1 MHSAINLKQQHQ
13 QDSQDKIM
21 TQETQLTMH
30 ECKELLLKLHE
41 KLERL
46 ELRVKALE
54 NPQLMYKPPH
64 SQSYMKISEALD
76 DLYEKIRMMG
86 KYVN

>member
-1 MHSAINLKQQHQ
+1 MKQLQHN
-13 QDSQDKIM
+13 DSQDKMM
-21 TQETQLTMH
+21 TQENQLTTN
-30 ECKELLLKLHE
+30 ECKELLLQLHE

-64 SQSYMKISEALD
+64 SQSYLKISEALD
-76 DLYEKIRMMG
+76 ELYTKIALMG

>member
-1 MHSAINLKQQHQ
+1 MHSAINLKKQLHN
-13 QDSQDKIM
+13 DSQDKIM
-21 TQETQLTMH
+21 TQENQLTTN
-30 ECKELLLKLHE
+30 ECKELLLQLHE

-64 SQSYMKISEALD
+64 SQSYLKISEALD
-76 DLYEKIRMMG
+76 QLYNKIALMG
-86 KYVN
+86 KYIN

>member
-1 MHSAINLKQQHQ
+1 MKQLQHN
-13 QDSQDKIM
+13 DSQDKMM
-21 TQETQLTMH
+21 TQENQLTTN
-30 ECKELLLKLHE
+30 ECKEILLQLHE

-64 SQSYMKISEALD
+64 SQSYLKISEALD
-76 DLYEKIRMMG
+76 ELYTKIALMG

>member
-1 MHSAINLKQQHQ
+1 MHSAINLKQLQHN
-13 QDSQDKIM
+13 DSQDKMM
-21 TQETQLTMH
+21 TQENQLTTN
-30 ECKELLLKLHE
+30 ECKELLLQLHE

-64 SQSYMKISEALD
+64 SQSYLKISEALD
-76 DLYEKIRMMG
+76 ELYNKIALMG

>member
-1 MHSAINLKQQHQ
+1 MHSAINLKQLQHN
-13 QDSQDKIM
+13 DSQDKMM
-21 TQETQLTMH
+21 TQENQLTTK
-30 ECKELLLKLHE
+30 ECKELLLQLHE

-64 SQSYMKISEALD
+64 SQSYLKISEALD
-76 DLYEKIRMMG
+76 ELYNKIALMG

>member
-1 MHSAINLKQQHQ
+1 MKQLQHN
-13 QDSQDKIM
+13 DSQDKMM
-21 TQETQLTMH
+21 TQENQLTTN
-30 ECKELLLKLHE
+30 ECKELLLQLHE

-64 SQSYMKISEALD
+64 SQSYLKISEALD
-76 DLYEKIRMMG
+76 ELYNKIALMG

>member
-1 MHSAINLKQQHQ
+1 MHSAINLKQLQHD
-13 QDSQDKIM
+13 DSQDKMM
-21 TQETQLTMH
+21 TRKPIDDERVQ
-30 ECKELLLKLHE
+30 ELLQLHE

-46 ELRVKALE
+46 ELRVKSLE

-64 SQSYMKISEALD
+64 SQSYLKISEALD
-76 DLYEKIRMMG
+76 ELYNKIALMG